1 MLFGNIFKKPKYVTV
16 KPQVSADDD
25 DEQAVNNC
33 AECTESSVCTK
44 ARDDWHGEALTRQS
58 SEEAKKKMDNRED
71 AYFDDDFGHE
81 GEMPA
86 LIDAAML
93 LAVIFAI
100 IGFVALSI
108 VKLLT
113 MFIGKGDSE

>member
-1 MLFGNIFKKPKYVTV
+1 MLFGNFFKKPKYVTV
-16 KPQVSADDD
+16 KPQVSVDDD
-25 DEQAVNNC
+25 DEQAIINC

-44 ARDDWHGEALTRQS
+44 ARDDWHGEVLTKQA
-58 SEEAKKKMDNRED
+58 SEEAKKKMDKCED
-71 AYFDDDFGHE
+71 VYFDDDFEHE

-93 LAVIFAI
+93 LVVIFAAI
-100 IGFVALSI
+100 SFVALAI